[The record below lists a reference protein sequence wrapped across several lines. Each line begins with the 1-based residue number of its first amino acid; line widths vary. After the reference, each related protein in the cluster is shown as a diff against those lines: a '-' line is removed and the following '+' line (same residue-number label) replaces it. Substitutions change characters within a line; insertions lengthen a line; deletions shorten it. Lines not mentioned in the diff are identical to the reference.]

1 MPRSLART
9 PPAWATAMVCFADEL
24 LVEQAQLEKKAA
36 SAALTFLFKY
46 PDELTFARPLAEL
59 AREELEHFAIA
70 VAELE
75 SRGIARRRLP
85 PSPYAERLAAWLRAT
100 EPERLLDALL
110 VAAVI
115 EARSAERMH
124 LLAVAMRDREPR
136 LAEFWQGLVASEAR
150 HQAVYLELARQRFG
164 ASVVEARFANL
175 IEHEA
180 AVLQRAAGMPRLHDG
195 VAPCA

>member
-1 MPRSLART
+1 
-9 PPAWATAMVCFADEL
+9 MVPFADEL

-36 SAALTFLFKY
+36 SAAMTFLFKY
-46 PDELTFARPLAEL
+46 PDELALARPLAAL
-59 AREELEHFAIA
+59 AREELEHFALA

-75 SRGIARRRLP
+75 ARGIARRRLP
-85 PSPYAERLAAWLRAT
+85 PSPYAERLAAWLRAQ

-164 ASVVEARFANL
+164 DSTVETRFCDLLA
-175 IEHEA
+175 HEA
-180 AVLQRAAGMPRLHDG
+180 EVLEHATGMPRLHDG
-195 VAPCA
+195 AWLCA